1 MDCPAAVRE
10 LKQRWI
16 GRGEQIDR
24 LVRILGPREAMVS
37 PVFVGGLPSSGKSAV
52 VRDLFQALALP
63 HAYINCIESST
74 PRLVFEAAL
83 NQLHGHVPTV
93 ANGFGPF
100 EKCADLARFVQLLS
114 DAVFRGLGAPATA
127 PSSPASPPRASIATS
142 PLSSPPPALEANDAA
157 ALEEHAARMR
167 LMRADGGV
175 WAAEETQY
183 IILDNAERLRALDRT
198 LLQALLRLPNLTN
211 RNITC
216 ILISNVPVDY
226 FVVAAASS
234 PLTKVWFEP
243 YSKAELAD
251 ILALS
256 CPHPGRLEG
265 YKEMIKLILGTC
277 LDQCPSLLELEQVAA
292 STWRVVAEALEAG
305 DITAKDPSKI
315 YRLIKPILRQALA
328 RSLCLPSALDTY
340 APHDAPHAPPP
351 APAEADSCPQLRRD
365 PEGQGPAALSHGR
378 LLDVE
383 LPYYSKHLLVA
394 AFLSSYNPA
403 SRDVATFSLSSTGPM
418 KKKKRGGRE
427 AKGWNASARKGA
439 KGAGDATNTS
449 SDSLLQAPQT
459 FGLERLLAI
468 FYTLVVD
475 PIDAS
480 VDLISEVSLFLLPS
494 HPPCTQTHRHR
505 HRHTQTQTDTDTH
518 RERDTDTHTHTHTHT
533 SGTQVHGLVALG
545 LLRRVGK
552 EEHLGDS
559 KMVCRA
565 SFQLVQTVAADVRV
579 DLPRFLHYQ

>member
-1 MDCPAAVRE
+1 MACPAAVRE

-16 GRGEQIDR
+16 GREEQIDR

-52 VRDLFQALALP
+52 VRDLFQALSLP

-114 DAVFRGLGAPATA
+114 DAVFRGPGAPATA

-211 RNITC
+211 RNIAC

-340 APHDAPHAPPP
+340 APHAPPP
-351 APAEADSCPQLRRD
+351 APAEADSCAQLRRD

-494 HPPCTQTHRHR
+494 PPPLYTRAR
-505 HRHTQTQTDTDTH
+505 ARA
-518 RERDTDTHTHTHTHT
+518 HTHTHTHLGHAGAWAGGVGAAAACGQGGAPWRQQDGV
-533 SGTQVHGLVALG
+533 SRLIPACADCGSRCACGFAAL
-545 LLRRVGK
+545 LALSV
-552 EEHLGDS
+552 
-559 KMVCRA
+559 
-565 SFQLVQTVAADVRV
+565 VRG
-579 DLPRFLHYQ
+579 R